1 MADKESNIPQHHIE
15 FCKAVAK
22 LAAAHGLSSMGMT
35 FRPGY
40 QDDWCDQIQMNWDQ
54 GRHGDSRH
62 RLTVSSTVNLTTT
75 FDVTA
80 AAQPQPK
87 EGGAA

>member
-1 MADKESNIPQHHIE
+1 MSDKTESNIPQRHID

-22 LAAAHGLSSMGMT
+22 LAAEHGLNSLGMS

-40 QDDWCDQIQMNWDQ
+40 ADEWNGQIQMNWDQ

-62 RLTVSSTVNLTTT
+62 RLTVSSTVQLTTT
-75 FDVTA
+75 FDVT
-80 AAQPQPK
+80 P
-87 EGGAA
+87 